1 MIKYCGIAL
10 CALAAVLI
18 LKGQKSE
25 FSGMVTLAAAVLLFG
40 VAAAEIYPTL
50 KLVNESIS
58 GTGFEGYMSTLVKA
72 LGITLAVQFSSELCR
87 DAGETSIASK
97 LELVGKAE
105 ILLLCLPLINELISL
120 AAGLMG

>member
-10 CALAAVLI
+10 VALAAVLI

-25 FSGMVTLAAAVLLFG
+25 FTNMVTFATAVILFG
-40 VAAAEIYPTL
+40 IAAAEIFPTL
-50 KLVNESIS
+50 KLLSETIK
-58 GTGFEGYMSTLVKA
+58 GTKFEGYMSTLLKA

-97 LELVGKAE
+97 LELIGKAQ
-105 ILLLCLPLINELISL
+105 ILLLCFPLINELIAL
-120 AAGLMG
+120 AVGLMG